1 MPVSPLPLH
10 LQRSPFALAPQAE
23 RVGHPTYLVDRTC
36 EHGDVKRV
44 RVLVTGRVQGVFYR
58 TTCVSRARQLGLAGS
73 VRNLPDGRV
82 EAVFEGRDED
92 VDVMVEW
99 CRNGPDLARVDA
111 LEIVPEPLS
120 GDPEFRVTG

>member
-1 MPVSPLPLH
+1 V
-10 LQRSPFALAPQAE
+10 A
-23 RVGHPTYLVDRTC
+23 
-36 EHGDVKRV
+36 KRV

-58 TTCVSRARQLGLAGS
+58 TTCASRARQLGLAGS